1 MPGLASVSV
10 VINAIQQVFAK
21 TNLSTLC
28 NRTEPLLALQALCR
42 GSIHHCVLNKTKKSN
57 H

>member
-42 GSIHHCVLNKTKKSN
+42 GSIHQCVLNKTKKSN